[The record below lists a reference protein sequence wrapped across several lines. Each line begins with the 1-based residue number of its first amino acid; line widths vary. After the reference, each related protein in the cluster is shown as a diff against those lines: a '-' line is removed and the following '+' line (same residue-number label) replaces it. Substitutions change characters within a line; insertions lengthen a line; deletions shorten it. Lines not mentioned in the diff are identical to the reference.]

1 MDVSW
6 LTRPLEH
13 PDAAALTA
21 EMRAEV
27 NALYQR
33 PDAGKPLLPEEFEP
47 PRGRF
52 VVGYDGDHPVACG
65 GYRRIDGRLARV
77 QRVFV
82 RPAARGRAL
91 SRLLMQHLEDAA
103 RADGFTSLD
112 LHTGVR
118 QPAAVRVYEGLGY
131 TPIPVF
137 APYTGD
143 PLSLCY
149 AKDLA

>member
-1 MDVSW
+1 MDVQW
-6 LTRPLEH
+6 LTRPLDH
-13 PDAAALTA
+13 PDAVALVT

-27 NALYQR
+27 SVLYGR
-33 PDAGKPLLPEEFEP
+33 PDAGAPLEPAEFEP

-52 VVGYDGDHPVACG
+52 VVGYDGDDPVAVG
-65 GYRRIDGRLARV
+65 GYRRIDGPHGRV

-91 SRLLMQHLEDAA
+91 SRELMLHLEQAA
-103 RADGFTSLD
+103 REDGFTSLD
-112 LHTGVR
+112 LHTGPR
-118 QPAAVRVYEGLGY
+118 QPAAVRVYESLGY

-143 PLSLCY
+143 PLSLCF
-149 AKDLA
+149 AKRLD